1 MEVQHTIA
9 GPVTLAG
16 RGLFGGREVTATF
29 EPAPPDHGIVFAR
42 SDLGDQQVP
51 ALVDH
56 LMRQDRR
63 TSLRSGEVVV
73 ETCEH
78 CLSALAALNIDNVL
92 IRLDGPELP
101 GGDGSA
107 GPFFDV
113 LTRAGLAEAD
123 ARRERLKVT
132 EPVVVRDGDAVLA
145 AVPCD
150 EPAMHV
156 LYDLDYGADS
166 PLARQVLS
174 YDCSNG
180 NYENQLAPAR
190 TFLLEQEAL
199 AFQEAGFGP
208 HLTEKD
214 LLVIGPDGPIGN
226 EYRYHDEPVR
236 HKVVDLIGD
245 LYLLGAPIQG
255 RIIAHRSGHALNHA
269 LVRALK
275 RRYRARQLRRLAQKD
290 TVIDIRDLLRI
301 MPHRYPMMLIDRVIE
316 IDGDRRIVGI
326 KNVTI
331 NEPFFQGHYPTT
343 PVMPGVLLVEA
354 MAQLSAVLIAQ
365 KLEHT
370 GKLGFM
376 MSLDRV
382 KLRRP
387 VTPGDQLILEAQT
400 LRIRSRIAHVRGKAW
415 VGDEL
420 AAEAEVKFM
429 LVDDEQE

>member
-1 MEVQHTIA
+1 
-9 GPVTLAG
+9 
-16 RGLFGGREVTATF
+16 
-29 EPAPPDHGIVFAR
+29 
-42 SDLGDQQVP
+42 
-51 ALVDH
+51 
-56 LMRQDRR
+56 MRQDRR

-78 CLSALAALNIDNVL
+78 CLSALAALGIDNVL
-92 IRLDGPELP
+92 IRLDGSELP

-113 LTRAGLAEAD
+113 LTQAGLTEAD
-123 ARRERLKVT
+123 ARRERLKIT

-156 LYDLDYGADS
+156 LYNLDYGADS
-166 PLARQVLS
+166 PIVRQVLS

-190 TFLLEQEAL
+190 TFLLEQEARV
-199 AFQEAGFGP
+199 FQEAGFGP

-214 LLVIGPDGPIGN
+214 LLVIGPDGPKGN
-226 EYRYHDEPVR
+226 EYRYQDEPVR

-269 LVRALK
+269 LVRALR
-275 RRYRARQLRRLAQKD
+275 RRYRAQQRQRLAQKH
-290 TVIDIRDLLRI
+290 TVIDIRNLLRI

-316 IDGDRRIVGI
+316 IDGARRIVGI

-354 MAQLSAVLIAQ
+354 MAQLSAILIAQ

-370 GKLGFM
+370 GKIGFM

-400 LRIRSRIAHVRGKAW
+400 LRLRSRIAHVRGKAW
-415 VGDEL
+415 VGEEL

-429 LVDDEQE
+429 LIDDEQV

>member
-9 GPVTLAG
+9 RPVTLNS

-29 EPAPPDHGIVFAR
+29 EPAPSDHGIVFAR
-42 SDLGDQQVP
+42 SDLGGQQIP
-51 ALVDH
+51 ALIDH
-56 LMRQDRR
+56 VMRQDRR
-63 TSLRSGEVVV
+63 TSLCSGEVVV

-78 CLSALAALNIDNVL
+78 CLSALAALEIDNVL

-101 GGDGSA
+101 GGDGCA
-107 GPFFDV
+107 GPFFDI
-113 LTRAGLAEAD
+113 LARAGLADEGV
-123 ARRERLKVT
+123 RRDRLKIT

-150 EPAMHV
+150 DPAMHV
-156 LYDLDYGADS
+156 LYELDYGADS
-166 PLARQVLS
+166 PIAQQVLS

-180 NYENQLAPAR
+180 IYETQLAQAR
-190 TFLLEQEAL
+190 TFLLEQEAR
-199 AFQEAGFGP
+199 AFKEAGFGP

-214 LLVIGPDGPIGN
+214 LLIIGTDGPVDN
-226 EYRYHDEPVR
+226 EYRYKDEPVR

-245 LYLLGAPIQG
+245 LYLLGSPIQG
-255 RIIAHRSGHALNHA
+255 RIIAHRSGHALNHT
-269 LVRALK
+269 LVRALR
-275 RRYRARQLRRLAQKD
+275 RRYRARQLQRLAQGD
-290 TVIDIRDLLRI
+290 AVIDIRELLRI
-301 MPHRYPMMLIDRVIE
+301 MPHRYPMMLVDRVIE
-316 IDGDRRIVGI
+316 IDGSRRIVGI

-354 MAQLSAVLIAQ
+354 IAQLSAVLIAQ
-365 KLEHT
+365 ELEHT
-370 GKLGFM
+370 GKIGFM

-400 LRIRSRIAHVRGKAW
+400 IRIRSRIAHVRGKAW
-415 VGDEL
+415 VGEEL

-429 LVDDEQE
+429 LVDDEQA